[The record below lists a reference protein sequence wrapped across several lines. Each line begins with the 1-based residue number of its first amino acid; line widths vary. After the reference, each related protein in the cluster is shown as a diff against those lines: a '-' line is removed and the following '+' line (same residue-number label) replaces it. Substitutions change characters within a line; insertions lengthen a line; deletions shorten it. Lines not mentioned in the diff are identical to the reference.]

1 MSGRSWSKALRF
13 FDFFR
18 KVFILVGREKDGE
31 KIAPMLLLLKFL
43 GFLLVVLYLVY
54 LQKLPL

>member
-1 MSGRSWSKALRF
+1 MRF